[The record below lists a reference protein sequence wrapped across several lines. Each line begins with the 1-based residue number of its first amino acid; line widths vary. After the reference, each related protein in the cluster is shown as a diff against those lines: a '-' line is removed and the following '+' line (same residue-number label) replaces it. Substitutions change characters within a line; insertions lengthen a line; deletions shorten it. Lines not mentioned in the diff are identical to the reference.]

1 LYRQLNQA
9 AKTQSTQSDV
19 FERSRV
25 LSQLR
30 NKKKQVNPLYQRF
43 LLSGYRLMSHDD
55 GIGGDEQSWA
65 QLEQAVGSVLD
76 AHEPHDAILFAA
88 TAEDIHSRIGLMSSD
103 ATTDREQASFE
114 DRCLQAASSGAIVST
129 TAALTELAQEIA
141 PIHAS
146 VIELLDGLQALPEDV
161 KKSHGAFTLEIAIV
175 MKRVEEQFVKAV
187 KDARRSFID
196 NEDDSDAE
204 HTACS
209 GHTGKQASTANAER
223 PARLVEQPE
232 AQEVMTEQEKDA
244 IVALQALGRDMRAK
258 KQELGWQAITPA
270 FSHLRVECGYGSE
283 NEEEDVNGTEIGDRA
298 RGEAWERDCCWF
310 LGPIVPVYRG

>member
-1 LYRQLNQA
+1 
-9 AKTQSTQSDV
+9 
-19 FERSRV
+19 
-25 LSQLR
+25 
-30 NKKKQVNPLYQRF
+30 
-43 LLSGYRLMSHDD
+43 M
-55 GIGGDEQSWA
+55 
-65 QLEQAVGSVLD
+65 
-76 AHEPHDAILFAA
+76 
-88 TAEDIHSRIGLMSSD
+88 
-103 ATTDREQASFE
+103 
-114 DRCLQAASSGAIVST
+114 
-129 TAALTELAQEIA
+129 
-141 PIHAS
+141 
-146 VIELLDGLQALPEDV
+146 
-161 KKSHGAFTLEIAIV
+161 
-175 MKRVEEQFVKAV
+175 KAV

-270 FSHLRVECGYGSE
+270 CSHLRVECGYGSE

-298 RGEAWERDCCWF
+298 RGEAWERDCCLVF
-310 LGPIVPVYRG
+310 RANRTRVSRVKRCLSSPINMHVHSGYACTKLRGRH